1 MFCSSAIYA
10 QTSNSTVNLMD
21 LTQGD
26 PFFYTSDQNVGKDDK
41 QQSLIGQGR
50 PRTTHS
56 KIPHLPVYFGYFN
69 TNYTYRFVTIAEQV
83 FTMIGEGKH
92 GLWRVQEKGTVRAY
106 LKKGMQ
112 GLAPGADLNAPENQD
127 IIKGH
132 YSAYLPEESW
142 DGYKYPDQQLNQ
154 NNNLNFIDLPI
165 THPVFN
171 QKYADHEQ
179 IDLPNFF
186 CTMSG
191 ADFPYAQQ
199 ALNFAF
205 KQPGANKVGPLGK
218 RAGLDI
224 RENYTNVIR
233 LSHLPDA
240 RSWVNTGQGDENP
253 LHVRWQ
259 AIDTTK
265 TDAEYYLVE
274 RPFFNKPYLF
284 MVAVFDNKDNADF
297 RYIRPDGGYFESI
310 RHRAAARE
318 KNEVTRQPRFHLE
331 DGTVKKAIGLP
342 LYGVHHPDR
351 KSYGAGG
358 ACPMKGGD
366 WGRYPATTGGSGW
379 PTQYEEVTPM
389 CDAVLVDIKF
399 YTNLDGKRWDD
410 ENKYL
415 ANAGTGTKE
424 MRYTMEPGEY
434 GKFTDPYNTN
444 RQVKNPDQQAIPEHL
459 TVTYPSVSPPVSYV
473 KAPAIDTSAMA
484 PGKETTC
491 RPVRH

>member
-1 MFCSSAIYA
+1 DKGELMKQVYGSCSLALLMFCSSAIYA

-56 KIPHLPVYFGYFN
+56 KIPHLPVYFGYFS

-83 FTMIGEGKH
+83 FTMIGKGKH

-112 GLAPGADLNAPENQD
+112 GLAPGVDLNAPENQD

-199 ALNFAF
+199 ALNF
-205 KQPGANKVGPLGK
+205 
-218 RAGLDI
+218 
-224 RENYTNVIR
+224 
-233 LSHLPDA
+233 
-240 RSWVNTGQGDENP
+240 
-253 LHVRWQ
+253 
-259 AIDTTK
+259 
-265 TDAEYYLVE
+265 
-274 RPFFNKPYLF
+274 
-284 MVAVFDNKDNADF
+284 
-297 RYIRPDGGYFESI
+297 
-310 RHRAAARE
+310 
-318 KNEVTRQPRFHLE
+318 
-331 DGTVKKAIGLP
+331 
-342 LYGVHHPDR
+342 
-351 KSYGAGG
+351 
-358 ACPMKGGD
+358 
-366 WGRYPATTGGSGW
+366 
-379 PTQYEEVTPM
+379 
-389 CDAVLVDIKF
+389 
-399 YTNLDGKRWDD
+399 
-410 ENKYL
+410 
-415 ANAGTGTKE
+415 
-424 MRYTMEPGEY
+424 
-434 GKFTDPYNTN
+434 
-444 RQVKNPDQQAIPEHL
+444 
-459 TVTYPSVSPPVSYV
+459 
-473 KAPAIDTSAMA
+473 
-484 PGKETTC
+484 
-491 RPVRH
+491 